1 MGFGNFGDGGG
12 ISWTICKQSAPRCRP
27 TPTPHHQSIFTG
39 RMLFP
44 TPNQQRQSTE
54 GITVSPPQL
63 TRAISR
69 VKLFDVSVYEIND
82 ILKIRTN
89 SGLYATGNKYTAN
102 DASRLRMSAIS
113 YMF

>member
-1 MGFGNFGDGGG
+1 MQ
-12 ISWTICKQSAPRCRP
+12 TICTSRQTDTS
-27 TPTPHHQSIFTG
+27 QFFTG
-39 RMLFP
+39 RMLFL

-69 VKLFDVSVYEIND
+69 VKLFNVSVYRPISAFRTQEIND
-82 ILKIRTN
+82 ILKLIRAN
-89 SGLYATGNKYTAN
+89 NGLYATGNKYTAN

>member
-1 MGFGNFGDGGG
+1 
-12 ISWTICKQSAPRCRP
+12 
-27 TPTPHHQSIFTG
+27 
-39 RMLFP
+39 MLFLA
-44 TPNQQRQSTE
+44 PNQQRQSTE

-69 VKLFDVSVYEIND
+69 VKLFNVSVYEIND

-89 SGLYATGNKYTAN
+89 NGLYATGNKYTAN